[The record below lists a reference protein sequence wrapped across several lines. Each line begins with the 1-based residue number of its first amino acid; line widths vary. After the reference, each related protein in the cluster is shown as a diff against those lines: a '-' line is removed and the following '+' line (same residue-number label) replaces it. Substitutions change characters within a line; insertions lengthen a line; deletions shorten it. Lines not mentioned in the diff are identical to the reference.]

1 MFAPNQESNMAELE
15 RDRAKLA
22 KSDVANR
29 MADSGPVPAVG
40 TTELLN
46 LRGEEERLKMA
57 CDIEQLRA
65 QLAALR
71 EPRQAWWRR
80 GAIVTTLTG
89 IIAAVVPVTTAVQA
103 HYQKERELALQASK
117 QDHEIRTSYLDRL
130 DKPGAKM
137 RTLRFV
143 VATTTDPALIAWAR
157 AEMAQVQAELD
168 EIDRKIADLEK
179 QKLAAA
185 AEPAPTSKKGASPA
199 DDARRKAEIE
209 RQRELDHLKE
219 VRQNA
224 PADRGLGKRRQLDD
238 LDDGNA
244 AQQTRAAATAPV
256 SPDDPPALPVT
267 H

>member
-1 MFAPNQESNMAELE
+1 MVELE
-15 RDRAKLA
+15 RDKAKVA
-22 KSDVANR
+22 KSEVANH
-29 MADSGPVPAVG
+29 MEDTGPVPAAG
-40 TTELLN
+40 TVELPT
-46 LRGEEERLKMA
+46 LRDEEERLKMA
-57 CDIEQLRA
+57 CEIEQLRA

-143 VATTTDPALIAWAR
+143 LATTTDPALIAWAR
-157 AEMAQVQAELD
+157 AEMTQVQAELD

-199 DDARRKAEIE
+199 EDARRKAEIE

-219 VRQNA
+219 VRQSM
-224 PADRGLGKRRQLDD
+224 PADPGLGKRRQLLDQ

-244 AQQTRAAATAPV
+244 AQHSGAAATAPA
-256 SPDDPPALPVT
+256 SPHDPPAPPAT